1 MILTMVLLA
10 LGGLIGFAAWIW
22 LLVVAF
28 RVSTGWGLLIFFLGW
43 TWIPIII
50 FAVKFWDLAKK
61 PIILSAV
68 SILISGAAYLIAV
81 FVIGTNL
88 ESIVEERGGIAALPG
103 SDVDVESNQLPPPR
117 PTALPTHPSWEAI
130 VREVD
135 KDEDA
140 SWEQLVPTPTPVT
153 GRPDQ
158 LSWDEL
164 NTYAGRTVVVTLK
177 RGGPITA
184 SLEGADG
191 DRVRIRHVIGG
202 GEASYWI
209 ERGQI
214 TSIRLLK

>member
-1 MILTMVLLA
+1 MILTTILLA

-28 RVSTGWGLLIFFLGW
+28 RVSIGWGLLIFFLGW

-50 FAVKFWDLAKK
+50 FAVKHWDLAKK
-61 PIILSAV
+61 PILLSAV
-68 SILISGAAYLIAV
+68 GVLISGAAYLIAV
-81 FVIGTNL
+81 FVIGMNL
-88 ESIVEERGGIAALPG
+88 DSIVEEGGGITALPG
-103 SDVDVESNQLPPPR
+103 NEVEVESTELPPLR
-117 PTALPTHPSWEAI
+117 PTAMPTHPSWEAI

-164 NTYAGRTVVVTLK
+164 NAYAGRTVVVTLK

-184 SLEGADG
+184 SLEGADAT
-191 DRVRIRHVIGG
+191 RVRIRHVIGG

-209 ERGQI
+209 ERGQV
-214 TSIRLLK
+214 TSVRLLK